1 MTFLFFS
8 DQPPLSSQ
16 DTNIKLAEFD
26 IDLLEGMFIVLGY
39 TYLFYAMLDPRLI
52 LRANVRINSLQFVC
66 VYNFCFRTIFQRAF
80 QLFFAMQFC
89 STTKKNLKET
99 PIGFY
104 IQNLWSCHPL
114 PFLLMLCMKTNR
126 FRYSFV
132 LKDYVFSLINIW
144 VCPKLFHLVKRI
156 KTRGIGIIG

>member
-1 MTFLFFS
+1 
-8 DQPPLSSQ
+8 
-16 DTNIKLAEFD
+16 
-26 IDLLEGMFIVLGY
+26 MFIVLGY
-39 TYLFYAMLDPRLI
+39 TYLFYAMLDSPLDFEGKCKDKFPTVCLCVLLLFPDDI
-52 LRANVRINSLQFVC
+52 SKSLSAFFLLCNFV
-66 VYNFCFRTIFQRAF
+66 A
-80 QLFFAMQFC
+80 QL
-89 STTKKNLKET
+89 KKNLKET

-104 IQNLWSCHPL
+104 IKNLWSCHPL

-156 KTRGIGIIG
+156 KTRGDRNHCLTKHFFQVFYV